1 MNKLENLIKS
11 LEEDVNA
18 PEGTSSLVEVAKEL
32 VLVQSVQEKIMTT
45 LQGIV
50 NNLNDLRQRAENSQV
65 IMSSLLRTIAD
76 SRPLEPQQL
85 RESHHLIVAEKVH
98 KIFNSAVD
106 SGIIERVDNIAEDS
120 IVIVQEFDANGVEM
134 HRASEFSMTNID
146 TDSQALFLNKKAGDR
161 VAMFKDGQLLN
172 TFVVQDVFKPLER
185 IEKEFNAE
193 IPPTETTE
201 DTQKSPS

>member
-1 MNKLENLIKS
+1 MSEEVTKT
-11 LEEDVNA
+11 LEER
-18 PEGTSSLVEVAKEL
+18 VEQLEK
-32 VLVQSVQEKIMTT
+32 VQEKVLTT

-50 NNLNDLRQRAENSQV
+50 NNLNDLRQKAENTQV

-76 SRPLEPQQL
+76 GRPLEPQQL
-85 RESHHLIVAEKVH
+85 RESHHLIIAEKVH

-134 HRASEFSMTNID
+134 HRASEFSMTNVD
-146 TDSQALFLNKKAGDR
+146 AENKTLFLNKKVGDR

-172 TFVVQDVFKPLER
+172 TYVVQDVFKPIER
-185 IEKEFNAE
+185 LEKEFDVKA
-193 IPPTETTE
+193 PPTETPE